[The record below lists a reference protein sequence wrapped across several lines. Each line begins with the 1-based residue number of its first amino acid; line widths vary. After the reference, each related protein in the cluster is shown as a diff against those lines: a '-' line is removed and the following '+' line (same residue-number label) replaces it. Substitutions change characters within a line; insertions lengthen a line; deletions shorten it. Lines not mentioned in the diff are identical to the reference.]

1 MSVSLQQKNQ
11 HLLWRAGFGP
21 DISTA
26 IGVNS
31 MKTSDLWKKLKED
44 SQASPEMI
52 RLSGPAPEIVKAL
65 ARRKQEG
72 ENPELTKVERQKIR
86 SAFRE
91 NIKEL
96 NQLWLSEMISSK
108 AQLRE
113 KMALFWHGHFACRV
127 VNSDFQ
133 QELLHII
140 RTNALEN
147 FGELLKAV
155 SRTPA
160 MIQFLNNQQNRKS
173 HPNENFA
180 REVMELFTLGRGN
193 YSETDVKEAARAFT
207 GWGFDLNGQFVFR
220 KFQHD
225 DGIKTVL
232 GKTGNFD
239 GNDVL
244 NILLGQPQTAQFI
257 ARKIYRFLVNEKV
270 DEKKLAV
277 ITDVFRKS
285 GYKISALLDAI
296 FSSDWFYDEQNI
308 GAQIKSPVQ
317 LLAGIRRSLPMQLE
331 NESVQ
336 LLIQKILGQV
346 LFFPP
351 NVAGWPGGK
360 SWIDSST
367 LMFRMQLP
375 LFLAS
380 GEDFKIQPKSDDDVN
395 MGQGEDRIVTRMGR
409 TVRRG
414 ARANIQWEQVVSF
427 FQKTKREDLLN
438 AISKFCIQSFHP
450 PANALIEKYT
460 DSASRESF
468 IKSALINFMSTP
480 EYQLC

>member
-21 DISTA
+21 DISMS

-31 MKTSDLWKKLKED
+31 MKTSDLWEKLKED
-44 SQASPEMI
+44 SQAPPGMI
-52 RLSGPAPEIVKAL
+52 RLSGPAPEIVKAI

-72 ENPELTKVERQKIR
+72 ENPELTKEERQKIR
-86 SAFRE
+86 AAFRE
-91 NIKEL
+91 NVKEL
-96 NQLWLSEMISSK
+96 NRRWLSEMISSK

-133 QELLHII
+133 QELLHTI

-285 GYKISALLDAI
+285 GYEISALLDAI
-296 FSSDWFYDEQNI
+296 FSSDRFYDEQNI